1 MREIKFRGKYSWA
14 NEWIYG
20 NLVIDKQGRNHIVPF
35 AYFDEDGHH
44 LSYDDDTDKPVFIKQ
59 DSIGQFTGLHDKN
72 GKEIYEGDKFCI
84 GGVIMFVSWHED
96 YSCFILTTGCEYGTI
111 NYINLDCDVIYQKEI
126 IGNIHEN
133 PELLEGENEQQNTPK
148 EDKTV

>member
-20 NLVIDKQGRNHIVPF
+20 NLVIDKHGRNHIVPF

-96 YSCFILTTGCEYGTI
+96 SACYILRCCYDPI
-111 NYINLDCDVIYQKEI
+111 NYINLDCDVVYQKEI
-126 IGNIHEN
+126 IGNIHES
-133 PELLEGENEQQNTPK
+133 
-148 EDKTV
+148 